1 MFRSRS
7 RGFYLY
13 MFLRSWTERERGRE
27 RELDNLAIRYIY
39 SFIEYCFSVRYC
51 AARKGIQ
58 QYFSLSLFRYD
69 SNLLDWIL
77 DGCIRTREPYTI
89 PLPLSLSLFLS
100 LSLEVEGLTNEER
113 IESLVCKFSRRVNG
127 EICMAANPGK
137 RSSPYVRRSSCF
149 FHSCTVLRS
158 IIQRVPPT

>member
-89 PLPLSLSLFLS
+89 LPSLSFSLSLSKS
-100 LSLEVEGLTNEER
+100 KVWRMKS
-113 IESLVCKFSRRVNG
+113 ESRVWFVSFRGGWTVKFAWLPTRGNDPHHMSAVRLV
-127 EICMAANPGK
+127 
-137 RSSPYVRRSSCF
+137 F
-149 FHSCTVLRS
+149 FILARFYG
-158 IIQRVPPT
+158 P